1 MDINPVIMN
10 TSKKVID
17 VCCGSRMFWFDKQ
30 NPLAVFV
37 DKRSETLTAKDRD
50 KIRIIEVKPD
60 IVADFTDLPFEDNSF
75 YMAVFDPPH
84 LRSLGD
90 SSWMAKKYG
99 KLPDNWK
106 EVIKAGFDECMRVLK
121 PNGTLIF
128 KWDESEIRA
137 SEILSIIPY
146 KPLFGHTTGR
156 QSKTIW
162 MCFMKT

>member
-1 MDINPVIMN
+1 MGAKISMDINPVIMDA
-10 TSKKVID
+10 SKKVID

-90 SSWMAKKYG
+90 SSWMAKNMVSYPIIG
-99 KLPDNWK
+99 KK
-106 EVIKAGFDECMRVLK
+106 
-121 PNGTLIF
+121 
-128 KWDESEIRA
+128 
-137 SEILSIIPY
+137 
-146 KPLFGHTTGR
+146 
-156 QSKTIW
+156 
-162 MCFMKT
+162 